1 MAKTC
6 RQFYSFC
13 NLHYLATMSN
23 TTNEMINNPLFA
35 FLADEVNKTNAK
47 VDTLVEK
54 NRYLHARIANADRNI
69 MTLNQLLMEYESR
82 MAAMESVIR
91 RMLEEPVGGLAYTTQ
106 AIVEQEIQRRDNVT
120 DDLERLLEETNT
132 ESEGEIDLF
141 DDFFDL

>member
-6 RQFYSFC
+6 RHFYSFC

-54 NRYLHARIANADRNI
+54 NRYLHSRIANADRNI

-91 RMLEEPVGGLAYTTQ
+91 RMLEEPVGGMAYTTQ

>member
-1 MAKTC
+1 
-6 RQFYSFC
+6 
-13 NLHYLATMSN
+13 MSN

-35 FLADEVNKTNAK
+35 FLADEVNKTKSK

-106 AIVEQEIQRRDNVT
+106 AVVEQEIQRRDNVT

-132 ESEGEIDLF
+132 EEEEEFDLF
-141 DDFFDL
+141 DDIFDI

>member
-1 MAKTC
+1 
-6 RQFYSFC
+6 
-13 NLHYLATMSN
+13 MSN

-54 NRYLHARIANADRNI
+54 NRYLHSRIANADRNI

-91 RMLEEPVGGLAYTTQ
+91 RMLEEPVGGMAYTTQ

>member
-23 TTNEMINNPLFA
+23 TTNEMINNPLFS

-47 VDTLVEK
+47 LDTLVEK

-91 RMLEEPVGGLAYTTQ
+91 RMLEEPVGGMAYTTQ

-120 DDLERLLEETNT
+120 DDLERLLQETNT
-132 ESEGEIDLF
+132 ESEEEIDLF

>member
-1 MAKTC
+1 
-6 RQFYSFC
+6 
-13 NLHYLATMSN
+13 MSN
-23 TTNEMINNPLFA
+23 TNNEMINNPLFG

-91 RMLEEPVGGLAYTTQ
+91 REAEERVVDHFVGSVAHCCQ
-106 AIVEQEIQRRDNVT
+106 VVQIAE
-120 DDLERLLEETNT
+120 
-132 ESEGEIDLF
+132 
-141 DDFFDL
+141 

>member
-54 NRYLHARIANADRNI
+54 NRYLHSRIANADRNI

-91 RMLEEPVGGLAYTTQ
+91 RMLEEPVGGMAYTTQ

-141 DDFFDL
+141 DDFFDI

>member
-13 NLHYLATMSN
+13 NLHYLASMSN

-54 NRYLHARIANADRNI
+54 NRYLHSRIANADRNI

-91 RMLEEPVGGLAYTTQ
+91 RMLEEPVGGMAYTTQ

-141 DDFFDL
+141 DDFFDI

>member
-91 RMLEEPVGGLAYTTQ
+91 RMLEEPIGGMAYTTQ

-120 DDLERLLEETNT
+120 DDLERLLQETNT

>member
-1 MAKTC
+1 
-6 RQFYSFC
+6 
-13 NLHYLATMSN
+13 MSN

-54 NRYLHARIANADRNI
+54 NRYLHSRIANADRNI

-91 RMLEEPVGGLAYTTQ
+91 RMLEEPVGGMAYTTQ

-141 DDFFDL
+141 DDFFDI

>member
-1 MAKTC
+1 
-6 RQFYSFC
+6 
-13 NLHYLATMSN
+13 MSN

-35 FLADEVNKTNAK
+35 FLADEVSRTSAK

-54 NRYLHARIANADRNI
+54 NRYLHERIANADRNI

-91 RMLEEPVGGLAYTTQ
+91 RMLEEPIGGLAYSTQ
-106 AIVEQEIQRRDNVT
+106 AIVEQEIARRDNVT

-132 ESEGEIDLF
+132 EEELEEDVDLF
-141 DDFFDL
+141 DDFFEL